1 MTPEGYIA
9 SIESAI
15 RYSRRYYFPNDRDE
29 RRQRLLALAREI
41 GHGLSA
47 WDDSEIKRE
56 LNSTYSRIVARNA
69 LDSTG
74 VVLDNREWIAA
85 ILQGVAEART
95 THHERAH
102 AGAGYAGSENDGQA
116 TELDT

>member
-56 LNSTYSRIVARNA
+56 LNSTYSRIVVRNA

-74 VVLDNREWIAA
+74 VVLDNREWTAA
-85 ILQGVAEART
+85 ILQGVAEARLVAL
-95 THHERAH
+95 EE
-102 AGAGYAGSENDGQA
+102 AGGF
-116 TELDT
+116 LR

>member
-95 THHERAH
+95 THRERAH
-102 AGAGYAGSENDGQA
+102 AGSRICREDVTDDGNRGQ
-116 TELDT
+116 